1 MHENDA
7 SILNLLAQLDVDE
20 STPVAA
26 LLDLL
31 SAEIRPIG
39 ETLLGREVP
48 LTDEQARGVEA
59 LRKAYP
65 PSEMLRGPS

>member
-7 SILNLLAQLDVDE
+7 SILNLLAQLDVDVT
-20 STPVAA
+20 TPVEA
-26 LLDLL
+26 LLGLL
-31 SAEIRPIG
+31 HAETRPMG

-48 LTDEQARGVEA
+48 LNDEQARGVKA

-65 PSEMLRGPS
+65 SKT